1 MIDLRPHFCQTEYT
15 FFHPD
20 ELSPDDDDDAVDEG
34 AAALLTVVSNRDWF
48 ILYEPVKLDV
58 KPYWI
63 IHDWECKKEK
73 SQNRILLVQL
83 FEIYKLTYTWQT
95 S

>member
-34 AAALLTVVSNRDWF
+34 AAALLTIVSNRD
-48 ILYEPVKLDV
+48 
-58 KPYWI
+58 
-63 IHDWECKKEK
+63 
-73 SQNRILLVQL
+73 
-83 FEIYKLTYTWQT
+83 
-95 S
+95 

>member
-34 AAALLTVVSNRDWF
+34 AAAAHVTIPAAVLTVPIFNERDKNTNC
-48 ILYEPVKLDV
+48 E
-58 KPYWI
+58 I
-63 IHDWECKKEK
+63 IA
-73 SQNRILLVQL
+73 
-83 FEIYKLTYTWQT
+83 
-95 S
+95 